1 MDALASV
8 GVNPDLPRDT
18 LTTALLQSS
27 SEDDLRDM
35 RVKLFKIAREKGLAH
50 PKDILVKRL
59 KRAVGPSLGTKYA
72 IDIADLCYAL
82 RNEQLVPRTLLKNGK
97 RSAAPFIAAR
107 SRVSSS
113 PQTSDNALPSTAS
126 IDGTTRG
133 SHDSVS
139 HNCSENNENNRAI
152 TTLTRELG
160 TLRREV
166 TQLKSDIVSLK
177 SSSYDTCCIYVR
189 LKSPISSDLSES
201 LLSSILQCSIAC
213 YATIRS
219 RPMLSIRVRI
229 LRHHLHTALTS
240 TDKRLHSVRLWKPNQ
255 PSTTPSPNPTNP
267 TGNVEVPCCPASAQ
281 TPAPTTLT
289 LTA

>member
-1 MDALASV
+1 MRLHSNCDCVRGAFVSLLVRGLSLSRMGSVHLLFYCCVFYLNLLSSRVKMDALASV

-35 RVKLFKIAREKGLAH
+35 RVKLFETAREKGLAH

-82 RNEQLVPRTLLKNGK
+82 RNEQLVSRTLLKNRK
-97 RSAAPFIAAR
+97 RSAAAFIAAR

-160 TLRREV
+160 TLKREV
-166 TQLKSDIVSLK
+166 TQ
-177 SSSYDTCCIYVR
+177 
-189 LKSPISSDLSES
+189 
-201 LLSSILQCSIAC
+201 
-213 YATIRS
+213 
-219 RPMLSIRVRI
+219 ML
-229 LRHHLHTALTS
+229 
-240 TDKRLHSVRLWKPNQ
+240 
-255 PSTTPSPNPTNP
+255 
-267 TGNVEVPCCPASAQ
+267 
-281 TPAPTTLT
+281 
-289 LTA
+289 

>member
-1 MDALASV
+1 
-8 GVNPDLPRDT
+8 
-18 LTTALLQSS
+18 
-27 SEDDLRDM
+27 M
-35 RVKLFKIAREKGLAH
+35 RVKLFETAREKGLAH

-59 KRAVGPSLGTKYA
+59 KRAIGPSLGTKYA

-133 SHDSVS
+133 SHDSIS
-139 HNCSENNENNRAI
+139 HNCNENNRAI

-189 LKSPISSDLSES
+189 LKSPISSES
-201 LLSSILQCSIAC
+201 LLSSTLQCSIAC

-219 RPMLSIRVRI
+219 RPMLLIRVRI
-229 LRHHLHTALTS
+229 LRHHLHTALTC
-240 TDKRLHSVRLWKPNQ
+240 TDKRLDSVRLWKPNQ

-281 TPAPTTLT
+281 TPTLT